1 MTETPDRIERTLE
14 LLLYAPIGI
23 GLFLKETAPQFVDM
37 FVARGR
43 AEIDR
48 RQDDVQQRV
57 TTARSLGQVALA
69 FGPPMVRQR
78 VERTVADAYH
88 RAEGLFGSTT
98 SDAVPPPRAAEPSP
112 APPTTEPT
120 GSAGSTG
127 STGWSAATSPPRAA
141 GDFASNGGPASN
153 DLATT
158 DLATTDLATN
168 DLASSAGLPIP
179 GYDALS
185 ASQVVER
192 LMGLSRDELD
202 AVHAYEAS
210 HRQRRTILGKIEQ
223 LAG

>member
-1 MTETPDRIERTLE
+1 
-14 LLLYAPIGI
+14 
-23 GLFLKETAPQFVDM
+23 M

-98 SDAVPPPRAAEPSP
+98 SDPVPSPRAAEPSP

-141 GDFASNGGPASN
+141 GDFASNGGPAS
-153 DLATT
+153 
-158 DLATTDLATN
+158 N

>member
-88 RAEGLFGSTT
+88 RAEGLFG
-98 SDAVPPPRAAEPSP
+98 
-112 APPTTEPT
+112 
-120 GSAGSTG
+120 
-127 STGWSAATSPPRAA
+127 AATSDDVSPPRPPTPAA
-141 GDFASNGGPASN
+141 PPAPTTTGTAGWTAAPSPPRETANFASNGGSASN
-153 DLATT
+153 DLAN
-158 DLATTDLATN
+158 N

-192 LMGLSRDELD
+192 LMGLTREELE

-223 LAG
+223 LSG

>member
-1 MTETPDRIERTLE
+1 MTEHPDRIERTLE

-98 SDAVPPPRAAEPSP
+98 SDAVPPPRAAEHSP

-120 GSAGSTG
+120 GSTG

-141 GDFASNGGPASN
+141 GDFVSNGGPASN
-153 DLATT
+153 DLASS
-158 DLATTDLATN
+158 